1 MEEGMSDLIK
11 HDVIVI
17 GGGIFGCLTAI
28 ELSKK
33 GLRVQLH
40 EKNDQIMIGASL
52 NNQNR
57 LHLGY
62 HYPRDLETASQCQ
75 KGFKAFKT
83 RFSECIL
90 EKFCNAYFISST
102 ESNVEFTDYK
112 KFCEEANLPI
122 RKIDLDNFIPTL
134 KNIDGGLFTDEVVYD
149 SAILKILVSKE
160 LEKESV
166 DVVTKSNVKSVYEKG
181 IGFVIK
187 TEQESCETR
196 SVVNCTYANFNDFNK
211 ELGLDSQ
218 RLQYELTI
226 VPIIKWRK
234 GLDPI
239 GITVMDG
246 KFFTVLPFGKTDNYL
261 LYHVDHTV
269 QETIVDSH
277 YPTEWRNTKDY
288 VDEDVA
294 IQAFNKM
301 KRASSKWLPSILD
314 AEYIDYLTTVRVVLA
329 DVESSDRRPS
339 LISRANLSSP
349 FYTLFSGKIDHSI
362 WVAEEISNKLCAE
375 LYKA

>member
-1 MEEGMSDLIK
+1 MEAGMSDLIK
-11 HDVIVI
+11 YDVIVI

-75 KGFKAFKT
+75 KGFEAFKT

-102 ESNVEFTDYK
+102 DSNVKFTDYK
-112 KFCEEANLPI
+112 KFCEAANLPI

-134 KNIDGGLFTDEVVYD
+134 QNIDGGLFTDEVVYD
-149 SAILKILVSKE
+149 SSILKRLVLKE

-166 DVVTKSNVKSVYEKG
+166 DVVTKSNVKSIYDKG

-187 TEQESCETR
+187 TEQESFETL

-211 ELGLDSQ
+211 ELGLVSQ
-218 RLQYELTI
+218 RLQFELTI

-246 KFFTVLPFGKTDNYL
+246 KFFTVLPFGKTNNYL

-269 QETIVDSH
+269 QETIVRSH

-288 VDEDVA
+288 VGEDVA
-294 IQAFNKM
+294 IEAFNKM
-301 KRASSKWLPSILD
+301 KLASSKWLPSILD

-329 DVESSDRRPS
+329 DVESTDRRPS

-349 FYTLFSGKIDHSI
+349 FYNLFSGKIDHSI
-362 WVAEEISNKLCAE
+362 WVAEEISNKLFAE

>member
-1 MEEGMSDLIK
+1 MSNFRK
-11 HDVIVI
+11 YDVIVI

-28 ELSKK
+28 ELSNK

-75 KGFKAFKT
+75 KGFEDFKT

-90 EKFCNAYFISST
+90 EKFCNAYFISSI
-102 ESNVEFTDYK
+102 ESKVKFTDYK
-112 KFCEEANLPI
+112 TFCEAANLPI
-122 RKIDLDNFIPTL
+122 RKIDLDNFIPML
-134 KNIDGGLFTDEVVYD
+134 QNVDGGLFTDEVVYD
-149 SAILKILVSKE
+149 SSILRRLVLRE

-166 DVVTKSNVKSVYEKG
+166 DVVTKSNVKSIYDKG

-187 TEQESCETR
+187 SEKESFETR

-218 RLQYELTI
+218 TLQYELTI
-226 VPIIKWRK
+226 VPIVKWRE
-234 GLDPI
+234 GLDPT

-246 KFFTVLPFGKTDNYL
+246 KFFTVLPYGKTGNYL

-269 QETIVDSH
+269 QETKVGSH
-277 YPTEWRNTKDY
+277 YPIEWRNTRDY
-288 VDEDVA
+288 VGEDVA
-294 IQAFNKM
+294 IEAFNKM
-301 KRASSKWLPSILD
+301 KSASSKWLPSILD
-314 AEYIDYLTTVRVVLA
+314 AEYIDYLATVRVVLA

-339 LISRANLSSP
+339 LISRANFSSP

-375 LYKA
+375 LYEA